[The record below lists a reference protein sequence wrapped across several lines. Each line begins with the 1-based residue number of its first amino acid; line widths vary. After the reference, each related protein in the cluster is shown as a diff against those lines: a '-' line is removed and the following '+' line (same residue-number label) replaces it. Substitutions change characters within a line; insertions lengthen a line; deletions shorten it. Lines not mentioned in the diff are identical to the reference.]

1 MPREEAYMEMTCC
14 SGLCMDPMMS
24 VMAMERPVLIV
35 FDLDGTLTDSAQL
48 GRTLF
53 KRVFELLGFG
63 VISDEL
69 ADSFNGPSAD
79 EVCRVMGV
87 EGEKREMYDQ
97 LLDAIEVQLVK
108 ESGIVYPGV
117 LSMLEALKGRA
128 VLTILTNGS
137 QAYCEACIREYG
149 FAPYIDLHS
158 GFVSGVTKA
167 QRIMQW
173 QADTGARR
181 VIVVGDRASDV
192 QNARAANAYAIGV
205 TYGMGARAE
214 IADAD
219 ALCDTAYEV
228 AQECLRVIGQ
238 G

>member
-1 MPREEAYMEMTCC
+1 METTCSC
-14 SGLCMDPMMS
+14 FNAAPMMS

-35 FDLDGTLTDSAQL
+35 FDLDGTLTDSALL
-48 GRTLF
+48 GRMLY

-97 LLDAIEVQLVK
+97 LMDAIEVQMVK

-117 LSMLEALKGRA
+117 IDLLEALKGRA

-149 FAPYIDLHS
+149 FAPYIDLYS

-167 QRIMQW
+167 QRILEW
-173 QADTGARR
+173 QAKTSARR

-192 QNARAANAYAIGV
+192 KNARAANAYAIGV
-205 TYGMGARAE
+205 TYGMGSREE

-219 ALCDTAYEV
+219 AICDTPYEV
-228 AQECLRVIGQ
+228 AQECHRVISQ